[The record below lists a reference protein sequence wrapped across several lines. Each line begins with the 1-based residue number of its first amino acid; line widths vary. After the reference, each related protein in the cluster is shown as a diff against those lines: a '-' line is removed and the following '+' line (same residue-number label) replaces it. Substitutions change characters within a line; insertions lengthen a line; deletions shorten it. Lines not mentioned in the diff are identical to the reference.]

1 MAINWKLRLTN
12 KATLAALA
20 AAVVTFVYQVLSVL
34 GITPTV
40 GSEQVTNLIGIVL
53 TLLTTLGVI
62 TDPTTTGVSDSTRAL
77 AYDTPVASSGAA
89 PEDEDAA

>member
-20 AAVVTFVYQVLSVL
+20 AAVVTFVYEVLSVL
-34 GITPTV
+34 GITPAI

-62 TDPTTTGVSDSTRAL
+62 TDPTTTGISDSTRAL
-77 AYDTPVASSGAA
+77 GYDAPVASSGAA